1 MKRNGKRT
9 LSLLLTLTLC
19 LSLLPVGVSASEEP
33 DEYEDTEIIAQEE
46 EVEAEVYA
54 EEEAA
59 DPTEELAEDETVEE
73 SAEEPVEELAEESE
87 MVQDGVPTV
96 TGAPTSTQEV
106 LDRIEQL
113 NKIIQD
119 NGGCWT
125 VNPPAGC
132 GIRVKNGSHPSC
144 SNCNLPNVLASSWVK
159 NAFGT
164 VSKSQIPFGRNSYS
178 CVSFAVFAEWFIW
191 RASNTDSVVTEETET
206 GTYSYEFISQNAHP
220 GDYIRFADKHS
231 VIYIRCDSSG
241 VTVLDS
247 NYAGA
252 GDYNCVVQIHTI
264 EWDKY
269 AGGTAEIYHCH
280 SKSSGTHI
288 TETNSSST
296 ATLSISGAKYPS
308 GTLTSGSSYGLR
320 GIISSGSKLTNV
332 SAYVYDAYGTA
343 KLSYSTNPNATSYNI
358 WTGGLNDAF
367 SFGKLSDGSY
377 RYVVKATDASGTTKT
392 LIDSDFIIGTA
403 TVVSYTMSFNANGG
417 SGSMSSMT
425 VKYGTDFTLTAN
437 SFTKTGY
444 TFSGWNVK
452 RNGDGKWYVKGQG
465 WLKDSEISSGGYIRS
480 VYSNKAT
487 KTFDD
492 SWTKGYS
499 GVSSYTFY
507 AIWTANTY
515 TVTFNANG
523 GSVST
528 GSKTVTYGGTY
539 GTLPTPTR
547 SGYTF
552 AGWYTS
558 SSGGSKIT
566 ASSTASITSNQTL
579 YAHWTANTY
588 TVTFNANGG
597 SVSTTSKTVTCGGT
611 YGTLPTPT
619 RSGYTFD
626 GWYTSSSGGSK
637 ITASSTVSITS
648 NQTLYA
654 HWTANKATI
663 ISQSGISVYQGMSS
677 DLTITVD
684 GALPDVYYMNY
695 EIQDA
700 DIATGKWGEWNGNS
714 ISLSIT
720 GVNAGSTTM
729 CVSLCDSNTDEVVE
743 STNIKITVVANTPS
757 SGTGA
762 VKGDINADGT
772 IDLKDVTLLFQYV
785 NKQISSLNNRAAADV
800 NGDGVVNLKD
810 VTRLFQFVN
819 KQINTL

>member
-9 LSLLLTLTLC
+9 LSLLLALTLC
-19 LSLLPVGVSASEEP
+19 LSLLPMGVSASEEP
-33 DEYEDTEIIAQEE
+33 EEETAAYYEVEETLAQEAAE
-46 EVEAEVYA
+46 DVPEAVEEPVEEETEVMTPEEEPVEAEESVEVEAA
-54 EEEAA
+54 
-59 DPTEELAEDETVEE
+59 
-73 SAEEPVEELAEESE
+73 AEEPVEEQTEESE
-87 MVQDGVPTV
+87 LVQDGVPTV

-106 LDRIEQL
+106 LDRIDQL
-113 NKIIQD
+113 FTIIMNNKGYWNVDQST
-119 NGGCWT
+119 GCELKKSGHKC
-125 VNPPAGC
+125 A
-132 GIRVKNGSHPSC
+132 
-144 SNCNLPNVLASSWVK
+144 NCLLPNVLESSWVK

-164 VSKSQIPFGRNSYS
+164 VSKSQLPFGRNSYS

-206 GTYSYEFISQNAHP
+206 GTYSYEFLSKNAHP
-220 GDYIRFADKHS
+220 GDYIRFADQHS
-231 VIYIRCDSSG
+231 VIYIECDSSSG
-241 VTVLDS
+241 VTVLDN
-247 NYAGA
+247 NYDGK
-252 GDYNCVVQIHTI
+252 YNCMVAKHTI
-264 EWDKY
+264 KWDKY

-320 GIISSGSKLTNV
+320 GTIRSGSKLTNV

-343 KLSYSTNPNATSYNI
+343 KLSYSKNPNATSYNI
-358 WTGGLNDAF
+358 KTDGLNDAF

-377 RYVVKATDASGTTKT
+377 RYVVKATDASGATKT
-392 LIDSDFIIGTA
+392 LIDSDFVMGTA

-425 VKYGTDFTLTAN
+425 VKYGADFTLTAN

-465 WLKDSEISSGGYIRS
+465 WLTDSEISSGGYTRA
-480 VYSNKAT
+480 VYSDKAT

-499 GVSSYTFY
+499 GASSYTFY

-547 SGYTF
+547 SGYT
-552 AGWYTS
+552 
-558 SSGGSKIT
+558 
-566 ASSTASITSNQTL
+566 
-579 YAHWTANTY
+579 
-588 TVTFNANGG
+588 
-597 SVSTTSKTVTCGGT
+597 C
-611 YGTLPTPT
+611 
-619 RSGYTFD
+619 D

-637 ITASSTVSITS
+637 ITASSAVSITS

-654 HWTANKATI
+654 HWTAGKATI
-663 ISQSGISVYQGMSS
+663 ISESSIRVYEGMSS
-677 DLTITVD
+677 ELTITVS
-684 GALPDVYYMNY
+684 GTLPDLYHMNY

-700 DIATGKWGEWNGNS
+700 DIATGEWGEWNGNS
-714 ISLSIT
+714 ISLSVT

-729 CVSLCDSNTDEVVE
+729 CVSLCDSNTGEVVE
-743 STNIKITVVANTPS
+743 STNIKITVVANTPA
-757 SGTGA
+757 SGTGS
-762 VKGDINADGT
+762 VKGDINGDGT